1 MSEAAAPPEV
11 SRLDSWKDT
20 SAEESSPAGG
30 ATPRTAASVSGISL
44 EGQPDHL
51 TAEQA
56 AILAKFMVAFESV
69 ELPPRWRTDD
79 MCCRFLRARNWDLDL
94 ASEMLT
100 NCLEWRKSYQVPGGS
115 RGVDALLG
123 FEFPEREAVQAAMPE
138 CYHKTDRWGRPILLQ
153 LVGSID
159 VAAVKAATD
168 WERLRAFNLHRMEHN
183 IQVKYPVC
191 SQLSGSRVGESL
203 IIIDLKGFRPLMFTS
218 EVGGPRGRG
227 RAQALPLPAGSG

>member
-11 SRLDSWKDT
+11 SRLGNWKDT

-44 EGQPDHL
+44 EGARPPHGR
-51 TAEQA
+51 QA

-100 NCLEWRKSYQVPGGS
+100 NCLEWRQVVSGA
-115 RGVDALLG
+115 RRLQ
-123 FEFPEREAVQAAMPE
+123 RRRRAA
-138 CYHKTDRWGRPILLQ
+138 GL
-153 LVGSID
+153 
-159 VAAVKAATD
+159 
-168 WERLRAFNLHRMEHN
+168 
-183 IQVKYPVC
+183 
-191 SQLSGSRVGESL
+191 
-203 IIIDLKGFRPLMFTS
+203 
-218 EVGGPRGRG
+218 
-227 RAQALPLPAGSG
+227 